1 MSKVHG
7 LQHFVDYFKDIEDE
21 YVIIGGV
28 AADITL
34 KENDISF
41 RVTKDVDI
49 VILTNSSDKLNDRI
63 LEYVKKGQ
71 YQSKETIHGKQYFR
85 FSKPIDKKFPEI
97 IELFA
102 RNEQQLNL
110 DDGQYTI
117 PIVESN
123 EVDKLSAILLDEE
136 YFGLIKNNCIKS
148 DLGYS
153 IISPLV
159 TICLK
164 ARAFRELSE
173 RKQKGD
179 KAVDSASIK
188 KHKNDILRL
197 TQVLKENDRLL
208 LGPQSS
214 QDLKTVLHEIE
225 NSTDDQS
232 IKQLLSVP
240 GITKRDVI
248 ETLESTFFDSE

>member
-1 MSKVHG
+1 MIKVHG
-7 LQHFVDYFKDIEDE
+7 LQHFADYFKDVEDD

-28 AADITL
+28 AVDIAL
-34 KENDISF
+34 QENDISF

-63 LEYVKKGQ
+63 LEYIKKGQ

-85 FSKPIDKKFPEI
+85 FSKPIDNKFPKI

-102 RNEQQLNL
+102 HNEQQLNL
-110 DDGQYTI
+110 DDGQYII
-117 PIVESN
+117 PIVENS
-123 EVDKLSAILLDEE
+123 EADKLSAILLDDE

-148 DLGYS
+148 HLGYS
-153 IISPLV
+153 IISPLA

-173 RKQKGD
+173 RKERGD
-179 KAVDSASIK
+179 KSVDSTSIK

-197 TQVLKENDRLL
+197 TQILK
-208 LGPQSS
+208 
-214 QDLKTVLHEIE
+214 
-225 NSTDDQS
+225 
-232 IKQLLSVP
+232 
-240 GITKRDVI
+240 
-248 ETLESTFFDSE
+248 